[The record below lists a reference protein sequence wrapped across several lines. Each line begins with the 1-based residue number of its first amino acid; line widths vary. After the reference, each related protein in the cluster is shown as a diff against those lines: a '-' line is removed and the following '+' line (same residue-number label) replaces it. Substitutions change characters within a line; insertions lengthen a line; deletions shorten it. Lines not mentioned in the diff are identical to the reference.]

1 MFIFNIT
8 TYLITFLLTW
18 CMLTPHAGLDNPL
31 VDKLCKYHL
40 LNLYI
45 EIYVGKIL
53 REFNCWWQDALEIQ
67 CYMQLGDELCCCIQ
81 LEWTEVAVLVKV
93 PSCEREHWRRLSDLS
108 VTVWELICLT
118 ETFVIYLEASYTSF
132 KTKPPVRGRF
142 PTPTQPNKN

>member
-8 TYLITFLLTW
+8 TYLIIFLLTR

-31 VDKLCKYHL
+31 VDNLCKYHL

-67 CYMQLGDELCCCIQ
+67 CYMQLGDELFCCIR
-81 LEWTEVAVLVKV
+81 LEWTEVAVLVMV
-93 PSCEREHWRRLSDLS
+93 LSCLREHWRRQVGLESSWMRTHMFDWNL
-108 VTVWELICLT
+108 VNH
-118 ETFVIYLEASYTSF
+118 LEASYTSF
-132 KTKPPVRGRF
+132 TTKPPVRGRF
-142 PTPTQPNKN
+142 HTPAQPNAD